1 MRRRKDLVLLAAL
14 AVVFIGGLALIG
26 PSRTAD
32 DTLALRRFLSESGLV
47 VRTEASVPPPPGT
60 FVLLR
65 DVRDGE
71 QASSLLRWARSGGRL
86 VVADPGSLLL
96 PLLSVEPGDRVALFG
111 ARTLLPNCT
120 APETV
125 GVTEI
130 LADSGDLTL
139 RSSNADAVE
148 CFTRLGGS
156 YVLLV
161 QAGEGEVVLLG
172 GSSAL
177 TNELLDEGDNAMF
190 ALMLLGGGGPVVFGP
205 PAQPGARGH
214 SLWGLLP
221 GPPKVVI
228 IEIVIAGVLF
238 ALARARRLGRS
249 PSEEPLAPIPA
260 SELVRATAG
269 LYRRA
274 RASAFCG
281 RLLRSSTSSRL
292 ARRLGSPHDVAA
304 DRLVELVSRSSHL
317 PHEQVERALA
327 GPDPINDRELM
338 ALGDE
343 LATIIRH
350 TEGASR

>member
-238 ALARARRLGRS
+238 ALARVRRLGRS

-260 SELVRATAG
+260 SDLVRSA
-269 LYRRA
+269 
-274 RASAFCG
+274 ASSG
-281 RLLRSSTSSRL
+281 L
-292 ARRLGSPHDVAA
+292 ARRLGSPHGVAA

>member
-1 MRRRKDLVLLAAL
+1 MRRRKDLVLLASL

-177 TNELLDEGDNAMF
+177 TNELLDEGDNAVF
-190 ALMLLGGGGPVVFGP
+190 AP

-304 DRLVELVSRSSHL
+304 DR
-317 PHEQVERALA
+317 QVERALA

>member
-1 MRRRKDLVLLAAL
+1 MSRRKGPVFL
-14 AVVFIGGLALIG
+14 AVLAIAFIGGLALIG
-26 PSRTAD
+26 PSRTAG
-32 DTLALRRFLSESGLV
+32 DTLALRRFLSERGFV
-47 VRTEASVPPPPGT
+47 VRAQASPPPPPAT

-65 DVRDGE
+65 DVRDEE

-86 VVADPGSLLL
+86 VVGDPGSLLL
-96 PLLSVEPGDRVALFG
+96 PLLSVERGDRLALFG
-111 ARTLLPNCT
+111 PQTMVPNCA

-125 GVTEI
+125 GVAGV

-156 YVLLV
+156 YALLV
-161 QAGEGEVVLLG
+161 RAGQGRVVLLG
-172 GSSAL
+172 GSSTL
-177 TNELLDEGDNAMF
+177 TNELLDEGDNAVF
-190 ALMLLGGGGPVVFGP
+190 ALGLLGGGGPVVFGP
-205 PAQPGARGH
+205 PAPPGARGD
-214 SLWGLLP
+214 SMWDLLP
-221 GPPKVVI
+221 GPPKLVI
-228 IEIVIAGVLF
+228 IEIVVAGILF

-249 PSEEPLAPIPA
+249 PWEEPLAPIPA

-292 ARRLGSPHDVAA
+292 ARRLGGPQDVPA
-304 DRLVELVSRSSHL
+304 DRLAELVSRSSRL
-317 PHEQVERALA
+317 PRERVERALS
-327 GPDPINDRELM
+327 GPDPTNDQELM
-338 ALGDE
+338 ALGEE
-343 LATIIRH
+343 LATIMHH

>member
-1 MRRRKDLVLLAAL
+1 MSRRKDLVLLSVL
-14 AVVFIGGLALIG
+14 AIAFIGGLAMIG

-32 DTLALRRFLSESGLV
+32 DALALRRFLSESGLV
-47 VRTEASVPPPPGT
+47 VRTEASPPPPPAT

-65 DVRDGE
+65 DVRDQE
-71 QASSLLRWARSGGRL
+71 QASSLLRWARSGGKL

-96 PLLSVEPGDRVALFG
+96 PLLSVEGGDRVALFG
-111 ARTLLPNCT
+111 TRTLLPSCA

-125 GVTEI
+125 GLAGIV
-130 LADSGDLTL
+130 ADSGDLTL
-139 RSSNADAVE
+139 RSSNADAIE
-148 CFTRLGGS
+148 CFSRLGGS
-156 YVLLV
+156 YALLL

-172 GSSAL
+172 GSSTV
-177 TNELLDEGDNAMF
+177 TNELLDEGDNAVF
-190 ALMLLGGGGPVVFGP
+190 ALRLFEGGGPVVFGP
-205 PAQPGARGH
+205 PAPPGARGQ

-221 GPPKVVI
+221 GPPKLVI
-228 IEIVIAGVLF
+228 IEIVIAAVLF
-238 ALARARRLGRS
+238 ALARARRLGRF
-249 PSEEPLAPIPA
+249 PLEEPLAPIPA

-304 DRLVELVSRSSHL
+304 DRLAELVSRSSHL
-317 PHEQVERALA
+317 PRERVERALS
-327 GPDPINDRELM
+327 GPDPTTDQELM

-343 LATIIRH
+343 LATIMRH